1 MGEHNFEQNPVIL
14 YGFVLL
20 MNAVSYFLV
29 KLIIKNEGNNS
40 HFAKA
45 IGNDIKGKLS
55 MVFYILG
62 IVFSFLHPTI
72 GILLYAIVDFMWLIP
87 DKSIEKCINFFLI
100 STFIQFFL
108 EF

>member
-72 GILLYAIVDFMWLIP
+72 GILLYAIVAFMWLIP
-87 DKSIEKCINFFLI
+87 DKRIEKMY
-100 STFIQFFL
+100 
-108 EF
+108 